1 VIVVKEIMNNN
12 MKLKIASLALVMT
25 SAGMAAPAYS
35 PHKYQQNDWF
45 GEFGDNIAM
54 YVNPASI
61 AETDQME
68 AQIGLF
74 QTISGEAG
82 QEFISLGIPYD
93 YDHTFGVSFFRN
105 GATLDGGNNEP
116 YVENSFMFGYAYRLV
131 HELAIGVDL
140 AFLYINQFDI
150 NVQYTVGMDV
160 GLSWN
165 PIANSK
171 FGFLQLG
178 LAVQNIVAPA
188 ISLANEDAGFV
199 TMADEDVY
207 KIPTNVNLSAFWRG
221 LNRML
226 EFKAEASF
234 IDVLHDAAEGGLD
247 DPLQK
252 IETSFTATYYL
263 SPMLG
268 VKGRLTKEGY
278 IVAGAT
284 VNVKDVNLF
293 RYLRLDLELS
303 HDDIR
308 PDSKNRGFIWA
319 ARATARIGQTR
330 EESIGDARYRR
341 LKIEPERDYRRA
353 MELYIARNFI
363 EASYAFGKVITKY
376 PAFHLVDQAAF
387 FKGRSFENMRMHKA
401 ARETYIEA
409 GQKYRTSEQQA
420 NYMYRRMSIDYKEG
434 KYSDALTKYQEIVN
448 KYADTDVK
456 ADADYIAGQIKF
468 EQADFAEVIRLLS
481 PILPGNAN
489 YVYARYTLGIAY
501 SRQSKFQE
509 AGAAFQDII
518 DYVPSNQSEKD
529 IQDAARV
536 KLGHIRFSDDPPN
549 LLEAAEL

>member
-1 VIVVKEIMNNN
+1 

-178 LAVQNIVAPA
+178 FAVQNLVAPA

-284 VNVKDVNLF
+284 VNVKDVNL
-293 RYLRLDLELS
+293 S
-303 HDDIR
+303 
-308 PDSKNRGFIWA
+308 
-319 ARATARIGQTR
+319 
-330 EESIGDARYRR
+330 
-341 LKIEPERDYRRA
+341 
-353 MELYIARNFI
+353 
-363 EASYAFGKVITKY
+363 VI
-376 PAFHLVDQAAF
+376 
-387 FKGRSFENMRMHKA
+387 
-401 ARETYIEA
+401 
-409 GQKYRTSEQQA
+409 
-420 NYMYRRMSIDYKEG
+420 
-434 KYSDALTKYQEIVN
+434 
-448 KYADTDVK
+448 
-456 ADADYIAGQIKF
+456 
-468 EQADFAEVIRLLS
+468 
-481 PILPGNAN
+481 
-489 YVYARYTLGIAY
+489 
-501 SRQSKFQE
+501 
-509 AGAAFQDII
+509 
-518 DYVPSNQSEKD
+518 
-529 IQDAARV
+529 
-536 KLGHIRFSDDPPN
+536 
-549 LLEAAEL
+549 